1 MDSIQ
6 EARSII
12 DEILLRQEFQPRQN
26 NNLDFLKKIIEFI
39 SDIIS
44 DVLDFINELLKKF
57 FGWINISPGGN
68 INPGVLSAGI
78 TVLRVI
84 LLLSFIALVIFIYV
98 KLIKNKGWNK
108 KLKAVTEEEIE
119 EFIKNEDLPYS
130 LAEKYKS
137 EGNYRQSLRY
147 LYISLLIKLNKRE
160 IIQIYKSKTNR
171 QYLREVK
178 KSCPKISGDFGKFTD
193 AFAHHWYG
201 FREIESGQL
210 EGWFSKYHD
219 MLERGVK
226 SDEEK

>member
-44 DVLDFINELLKKF
+44 DVLDFINELLKKI

-119 EFIKNEDLPYS
+119 EFIKMRICHTLLLKN
-130 LAEKYKS
+130 
-137 EGNYRQSLRY
+137 
-147 LYISLLIKLNKRE
+147 ISLKE
-160 IIQIYKSKTNR
+160 ITGS
-171 QYLREVK
+171 
-178 KSCPKISGDFGKFTD
+178 
-193 AFAHHWYG
+193 H
-201 FREIESGQL
+201 
-210 EGWFSKYHD
+210 
-219 MLERGVK
+219 
-226 SDEEK
+226 